1 MEAIRILM
9 LLAVIVF
16 GRTLYGITMEKSF
29 RDMILM
35 IVFGVYIIIAIAVLS
50 YYM

>member
-16 GRTLYGITMEKSF
+16 GRTLYGITMERSF
-29 RDMILM
+29 RDMIIL
-35 IVFGVYIIIAIAVLS
+35 IVVGVYVIIAIVVLG
-50 YYM
+50 YYL